1 MRQEFRYAWARDA
14 DEARVSKSRFV
25 WLSRMPFLVAALLGG
40 AALAVLKHY
49 AVDQLYITASA
60 CAIIVAYW
68 AIVATVPALRIRE
81 DQLGDNC
88 YYLGFLFTLAS
99 LAYALYQFGLAGSSE
114 GSVEQIVANFGLAL
128 GSTITGILLRV
139 LINQARRDVLETEQD
154 ARMALAD
161 AVVRLRTEIDDAV
174 LAMGAF
180 CRAAQQIAGEQI
192 GTAAKETAG
201 VLERSVARVGDT
213 SQAAI
218 RQIDSAFGQFHDHAA
233 QLNATAGATAEAMGH
248 MLSTIESAT
257 EALRHLDHGLRTV
270 ADHAPHGLDHA
281 HDAGAERKR

>member
-1 MRQEFRYAWARDA
+1 MRNDFRYAWARDA
-14 DEARVSKSRFV
+14 DEARVSKNRFV
-25 WLSRMPFLVAALLGG
+25 WLSRMPFLAAALLGG
-40 AALAVLKHY
+40 FALVALKY
-49 AVDQLYITASA
+49 FAIDQVYITTTA

-99 LAYALYQFGLAGSSE
+99 LAYALYQFGISGSTE

-174 LAMGAF
+174 LAMGSF

-192 GTAAKETAG
+192 GTAAKETAV
-201 VLERSVARVGDT
+201 VLEHSLSRVGDT

-218 RQIDSAFGQFHDHAA
+218 LQIDNAFGQFHDHAA
-233 QLNATAGATAEAMGH
+233 QINATAGATADAMRQ
-248 MLSTIESAT
+248 MLGTIQSAT
-257 EALRHLDHGLRTV
+257 EALRHLDQGLRTV
-270 ADHAPHGLDHA
+270 ADHAPHPHEADT
-281 HDAGAERKR
+281 EPKP

>member
-1 MRQEFRYAWARDA
+1 MRRDFRYAWAREA
-14 DEARVSKSRFV
+14 DEARVSKGHFV
-25 WLSRMPFLVAALLGG
+25 WLSRMPFLIAALLGG
-40 AALAVLKHY
+40 AALLVLKY
-49 AVDQLYITASA
+49 FAIDQLYITTTA

-68 AIVATVPALRIRE
+68 VIVATVPALRIRE

-99 LAYALYQFGLAGSSE
+99 LAYALYQFGLS

-218 RQIDSAFGQFHDHAA
+218 RQIDTAFGQFHDHAA
-233 QLNATAGATAEAMGH
+233 QLNATAGATADAMSQ
-248 MLSTIESAT
+248 MLATIESAT

-270 ADHAPHGLDHA
+270 ADHAPHA
-281 HDAGAERKR
+281 QGAAKEPKP

>member
-1 MRQEFRYAWARDA
+1 MRSDYRYAWARDV
-14 DEARVSKSRFV
+14 DEARVTKSHFV
-25 WLSRMPFLVAALLGG
+25 WLARMPFLVAALLGG
-40 AALAVLKHY
+40 GALLVLKY
-49 AVDQLYITASA
+49 FAIDQVYITATA

-68 AIVATVPALRIRE
+68 LIVATVPVLRIRE

-99 LAYALYQFGLAGSSE
+99 LAYALYQFGLSGSTE

-174 LAMGAF
+174 LAMGSF

-218 RQIDSAFGQFHDHAA
+218 RQIDNAFGQFHDHAA
-233 QLNATAGATAEAMGH
+233 QLNATAGATADAMSQ

-257 EALRHLDHGLRTV
+257 EALRHLDQGLRTV
-270 ADHAPHGLDHA
+270 ADHAPHA
-281 HDAGAERKR
+281 HDAGEDEKP

>member
-1 MRQEFRYAWARDA
+1 MRSDLRYAWARDA
-14 DEARVSKSRFV
+14 DEARITKGHFV
-25 WLSRMPFLVAALLGG
+25 WLSRMPFLIAALLGG
-40 AALAVLKHY
+40 AALLVLKY
-49 AVDQLYITASA
+49 FAIDQVYITATA
-60 CAIIVAYW
+60 CAIIIAYW
-68 AIVATVPALRIRE
+68 VIVATVPVLRIRE

-88 YYLGFLFTLAS
+88 YYLGFLFTLSS
-99 LAYALYQFGLAGSSE
+99 LAYALYQFGLS

-192 GTAAKETAG
+192 GAAAKETAG
-201 VLERSVARVGDT
+201 VLEHSVARVGDT

-218 RQIDSAFGQFHDHAA
+218 RQIDNAFGQFHDHAA
-233 QLNATAGATAEAMGH
+233 QLNATAGATADAMSQ
-248 MLSTIESAT
+248 MLATIESAT

-270 ADHAPHGLDHA
+270 ADHAPHAQNAAKDP
-281 HDAGAERKR
+281 KP

>member
-1 MRQEFRYAWARDA
+1 MRRDLRYAWARDA
-14 DEARVSKSRFV
+14 DEARIVRNQFV
-25 WLSRMPFLVAALLGG
+25 WLARMPFLIAALLGG
-40 AALAVLKHY
+40 AALVVLKY
-49 AVDQLYITASA
+49 FAIDQLYITVTA

-68 AIVATVPALRIRE
+68 LIVATVPALRIRE

-99 LAYALYQFGLAGSSE
+99 LAYALYQFGLAGSME

-192 GTAAKETAG
+192 GTAAKETSN

-233 QLNATAGATAEAMGH
+233 QLNATAGATADAMGQ

-257 EALRHLDHGLRTV
+257 EALRHLDRGLRTV
-270 ADHAPHGLDHA
+270 ADHAPMA
-281 HDAGAERKR
+281 HDGDKGDER

>member
-1 MRQEFRYAWARDA
+1 MRHDFRYAWSRDA
-14 DEARVSKSRFV
+14 DEARISKSRFV
-25 WLSRMPFLVAALLGG
+25 WLARMPFLAAALLGG
-40 AALAVLKHY
+40 AALMVLKY
-49 AVDQLYITASA
+49 FAIDQVYITATA
-60 CAIIVAYW
+60 CAIIVTYW
-68 AIVATVPALRIRE
+68 IIVATVPALRIRE

-99 LAYALYQFGLAGSSE
+99 LAYALYQFGLAGDAQ

-218 RQIDSAFGQFHDHAA
+218 RQIDTAFGQFHDHAA
-233 QLNATAGATAEAMGH
+233 QLNATASATADAMGQ
-248 MLSTIESAT
+248 MLATIESAT
-257 EALRHLDHGLRTV
+257 EALRHLDQGLRTV
-270 ADHAPHGLDHA
+270 ADHAPYA
-281 HDAGAERKR
+281 HDDSSKPPKR

>member
-1 MRQEFRYAWARDA
+1 MRQDLRYAWARDA
-14 DEARVSKSRFV
+14 DEARIAKGNFV
-25 WLSRMPFLVAALLGG
+25 WVARMPFLVAALLGG
-40 AALAVLKHY
+40 AALVALKY
-49 AVDQLYITASA
+49 FAIDQVYITATA

-68 AIVATVPALRIRE
+68 IIVATVPVLRIRE

-88 YYLGFLFTLAS
+88 YYLGFLFTLSS
-99 LAYALYQFGLAGSSE
+99 LAYALYQFGIS

-192 GTAAKETAG
+192 GTAAKQTAG
-201 VLERSVARVGDT
+201 VLENSVARVGDT

-218 RQIDSAFGQFHDHAA
+218 RQIDAAFGQFHDHAA
-233 QLNATAGATAEAMGH
+233 QLNATAGATADAMGQ
-248 MLSTIESAT
+248 MLATIESAT
-257 EALRHLDHGLRTV
+257 EALRHLDQGLRTV
-270 ADHAPHGLDHA
+270 ADHAPHAPDGDK
-281 HDAGAERKR
+281 DRKP

>member
-1 MRQEFRYAWARDA
+1 MRNDLRYAWARDA
-14 DEARVSKSRFV
+14 DEARIVRGNFV

-40 AALAVLKHY
+40 AALVLLKY
-49 AVDQLYITASA
+49 FAIDQLYITTTA

-68 AIVATVPALRIRE
+68 IIVATVPVLRIRE

-99 LAYALYQFGLAGSSE
+99 LAYALYQFGIS

-192 GTAAKETAG
+192 GTAAKQTAG
-201 VLERSVARVGDT
+201 VLEHSVARVGDT

-218 RQIDSAFGQFHDHAA
+218 RQIDAAFGQFHDHAA
-233 QLNATAGATAEAMGH
+233 QLNATAGATAEAMSQ
-248 MLSTIESAT
+248 MLATIESAT
-257 EALRHLDHGLRTV
+257 AALRELDRGLRTV
-270 ADHAPHGLDHA
+270 ADHAPHA
-281 HDAGAERKR
+281 HDADEARKP

>member
-1 MRQEFRYAWARDA
+1 MRHDLRYAWAREADDA
-14 DEARVSKSRFV
+14 RIGGNQFA

-40 AALAVLKHY
+40 AALIVLKY
-49 AVDQLYITASA
+49 FAIEQVYITAAA
-60 CAIIVAYW
+60 CAVIVAYW
-68 AIVATVPALRIRE
+68 AIVATVPVLRIRE

-99 LAYALYQFGLAGSSE
+99 LAYALYQFGLAGEAE

-213 SQAAI
+213 SQSAI
-218 RQIDSAFGQFHDHAA
+218 RQIDTAFGQFHDHAA
-233 QLNATAGATAEAMGH
+233 QINATAGATADAMGQ
-248 MLSTIESAT
+248 MLATIESAT
-257 EALRHLDHGLRTV
+257 EALRRLDHGLRTV
-270 ADHAPHGLDHA
+270 ADHAPQGHEPGRD
-281 HDAGAERKR
+281 RRP

>member
-1 MRQEFRYAWARDA
+1 MRQDLRYAWARDA
-14 DEARVSKSRFV
+14 DDARVGKSNYV
-25 WLSRMPFLVAALLGG
+25 WLARMPFLIAALLGG
-40 AALAVLKHY
+40 AALIVLKY
-49 AVDQLYITASA
+49 FAIDQVYITTTA
-60 CAIIVAYW
+60 CAIIVGYW
-68 AIVATVPALRIRE
+68 AVVATVPMLRIRE

-99 LAYALYQFGLAGSSE
+99 LAYALYQFGLAGSTE

-218 RQIDSAFGQFHDHAA
+218 RQIDAAFGQFHDHAA
-233 QLNATAGATAEAMGH
+233 QLNATAGSTADAMSQ

-257 EALRHLDHGLRTV
+257 EALRHLDRGLRAV
-270 ADHAPHGLDHA
+270 ADHAPQA
-281 HDAGAERKR
+281 YDADKDRP

>member
-1 MRQEFRYAWARDA
+1 MRPDFRYAWAREA
-14 DEARVSKSRFV
+14 DEARVTRGRFA
-25 WLSRMPFLVAALLGG
+25 WLSRMPFLVAALCGG
-40 AALAVLKHY
+40 ASLLILKY
-49 AVDQLYITASA
+49 FAIDQVAITATA

-68 AIVATVPALRIRE
+68 AIVASVPVLRIRE

-99 LAYALYQFGLAGSSE
+99 LAYALYQFGVS

-154 ARMALAD
+154 ARMALAE

-174 LAMGAF
+174 LAMGSF

-192 GTAAKETAG
+192 GTAAKETAT
-201 VLERSVARVGDT
+201 VLEQSLARVGDT
-213 SQAAI
+213 SQSAI
-218 RQIDSAFGQFHDHAA
+218 QQIDLAFGQFHDHAA
-233 QLNATAGATAEAMGH
+233 EINATAGATADAMRR
-248 MLSTIESAT
+248 MLTTIQSTTDAI
-257 EALRHLDHGLRTV
+257 RQLDDGLRGM
-270 ADHAPHGLDHA
+270 AEHGSGAPRDHQP
-281 HDAGAERKR
+281 

>member
-1 MRQEFRYAWARDA
+1 MRQDFRYAWARDA
-14 DEARVSKSRFV
+14 DEARIGRSHFV
-25 WLSRMPFLVAALLGG
+25 WLSRMPFLIAALLGG
-40 AALAVLKHY
+40 AALLVLKY
-49 AVDQLYITASA
+49 FAIDQLYITAAA

-68 AIVATVPALRIRE
+68 AVVATVPVLRIRE

-99 LAYALYQFGLAGSSE
+99 LAYALHQFGLS

-201 VLERSVARVGDT
+201 VLERSVSRVGDT

-233 QLNATAGATAEAMGH
+233 QLNATAGATADAMSQ
-248 MLSTIESAT
+248 MLATIESAT
-257 EALRHLDHGLRTV
+257 EALRHLDRGLRMV
-270 ADHAPHGLDHA
+270 ADHAPHAQEPGKDKA
-281 HDAGAERKR
+281 P

>member
-1 MRQEFRYAWARDA
+1 MRSDYRYAWAREA
-14 DEARVSKSRFV
+14 DDARVTKSHFV
-25 WLSRMPFLVAALLGG
+25 WLSRVPFLIAALCGG
-40 AALAVLKHY
+40 GSLLLLKHF
-49 AVDQLYITASA
+49 AIDQVYITATA

-68 AIVATVPALRIRE
+68 AIVASVPVLRIRE

-99 LAYALYQFGLAGSSE
+99 LAYALYQFGIS

-139 LINQARRDVLETEQD
+139 LINQARRDMLETEQD

-174 LAMGAF
+174 LALGSF

-201 VLERSVARVGDT
+201 VLEQSVARVGDT

-218 RQIDSAFGQFHDHAA
+218 RQIDAAFGQFHDHAA
-233 QLNATAGATAEAMGH
+233 QLNATAGRTAEAMDH
-248 MLSTIESAT
+248 MLSTIVSAT
-257 EALRHLDHGLRTV
+257 EALGRLDEGLRVVT
-270 ADHAPHGLDHA
+270 DHAPG
-281 HDAGAERKR
+281 KPNP